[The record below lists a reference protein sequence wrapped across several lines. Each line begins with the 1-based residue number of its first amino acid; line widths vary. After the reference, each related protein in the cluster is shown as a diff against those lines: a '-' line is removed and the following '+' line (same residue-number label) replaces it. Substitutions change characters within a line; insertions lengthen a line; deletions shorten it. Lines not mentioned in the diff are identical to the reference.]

1 MNTRINICLLVIILV
16 LVIIILVKQ
25 EREGFRGGGFAM
37 RGGGGGGGM
46 RAFGGASPPMGPR
59 MGPAPM
65 SPRMGPAPMGPPGPP
80 GPPPPGPKPFPP
92 GPFPR
97 PARGYGGVG
106 WASSGIP
113 AYRYFNDYPLAYSY
127 SYANELNLCNNGCCD
142 FEQCRLG
149 NGCKFTSND
158 IQYMGENPDSCIYHK
173 KCVSAN
179 VDKLGINELEKKC
192 AIQSRSNRI

>member
-16 LVIIILVKQ
+16 LVIIILIKQ

-37 RGGGGGGGM
+37 RGGGGGGM
-46 RAFGGASPPMGPR
+46 RAFSPR
-59 MGPAPM
+59 MGPAP
-65 SPRMGPAPMGPPGPP
+65 MGPAPMGPPGPP
-80 GPPPPGPKPFPP
+80 GPPHPP
-92 GPFPR
+92 GPFPPRPFR

-106 WASSGIP
+106 WASAGIP

-158 IQYMGENPDSCIYHK
+158 IKYMGENPDSCIYHK

-179 VDKLGINELEKKC
+179 VDKLDVNELEKKC
-192 AIQSRSNRI
+192 AIKSRSNRI